1 MGDLV
6 EHLNKSGALQ
16 DLPPALQTA
25 LFLGG
30 LVLLPTLLV
39 CITGFTRIVIVL
51 SFVRRAVTSQDIPPN
66 LVVLGLSFFLTWFV
80 MGTTLEEINEQA
92 VTPYLDGKMPVPVAV
107 QKATDSL
114 RKFMLAQTRRQDL
127 ALFAFGRRDDR
138 LVDALVA
145 AALGHALED
154 RVRLAARLHEELRLA
169 LRARLVDRPLPQLEV
184 ALDVGVAVVGA
195 AVERPAAAL
204 RAHFDDLAAA
214 LRARDLERD
223 VPRAL
228 ALGVRGAA
236 EEEPVAAPALHH
248 GRVHLRVAGA
258 RVCVAGEDR
267 DVGHA
272 DAHRAGDA

>member
-127 ALFAFGRRDDR
+127 ALFLSLSKVAPPEAPEDVPLRVLVPAFIISEMKTAFIMGFCIYLPFL
-138 LVDALVA
+138 LVDLVVA
-145 AALGHALED
+145 SILTAMGMVMMPPVMISAPFKILLFVVADGWH
-154 RVRLAARLHEELRLA
+154 
-169 LRARLVDRPLPQLEV
+169 LVT
-184 ALDVGVAVVGA
+184 
-195 AVERPAAAL
+195 
-204 RAHFDDLAAA
+204 
-214 LRARDLERD
+214 
-223 VPRAL
+223 RAL
-228 ALGVRGAA
+228 SVSFG
-236 EEEPVAAPALHH
+236 
-248 GRVHLRVAGA
+248 
-258 RVCVAGEDR
+258 
-267 DVGHA
+267 
-272 DAHRAGDA
+272 